1 MTSLVCKIAWE
12 SPGDIY
18 KIYFILALLSHQ
30 MDQLMKLN
38 AELSEGKKEVDS
50 VKVDIKGLE
59 QELKNQEMM
68 LQCHAPKLV
77 VSFNNVFTF

>member
-1 MTSLVCKIAWE
+1 
-12 SPGDIY
+12 
-18 KIYFILALLSHQ
+18 
-30 MDQLMKLN
+30 MKLN
-38 AELSEGKKEVDS
+38 AQLSEGKKEVEA

-77 VSFNNVFTF
+77 VS